1 MMNKTRIPVPQLPR
15 SMPEKQGIQ
24 SSAISAFLNRVTES
38 QLGLHSFMLL
48 RHGHVVAEGWWA
60 PYSPERKHMLFSLSK
75 SFTATAIG
83 LAEAEQ
89 LLKLEDKVISFFP
102 EEAPG
107 DPGPHL
113 AEMNIRHLLMM
124 GTGHTSDTMPEMMNE
139 AEGNWVRAFLQLPV
153 DRVPGSHFLYNT
165 GATYMLSAILQKVT
179 GQTLLEFLHPRLF
192 SPLGIINPVWDS
204 CPRGINT
211 GGFGLSITTEDIAR
225 FGQLYLQKGL
235 WNGKQLLPQEWVA
248 EASALQIQNGDG
260 KPDSGD
266 WSQGYGYQFWRC
278 RHGLYRG
285 DGAFGQFCIVMPEQ
299 DAVVAITSG
308 THQMHE
314 VMNAVWELLPALND
328 TQPELEQQAS
338 AAEQLAGQLRS
349 LSIMPPNIR
358 SFSALE
364 SAVNGQTYRLESN
377 DLRIDSLAIAFGDN
391 EARLTIQGQPD
402 GYQEIILGRG
412 QWAASQVRLM
422 PGPAAADAIMSSFT
436 WTAED
441 VLQLTLLMVEQPFIF
456 TLEIRFSEQSLTLTQ
471 SANVGMEAQEPVTIK
486 GMSLV

>member
-1 MMNKTRIPVPQLPR
+1 MMNKTSISVPQLPR
-15 SMPEKQGIQ
+15 SMPEEQGIP
-24 SSAISAFLNRVTES
+24 SGAISAFLARIKES
-38 QLGLHSFMLL
+38 QLALHSFMLL

-83 LAEAEQ
+83 LAAAEQ
-89 LLKLEDKVISFFP
+89 LLSLEDKVISFFP

-107 DPGPHL
+107 NPGPYL
-113 AEMNIRHLLMM
+113 AAMNIRHLLMM
-124 GTGHTSDTMPEMMNE
+124 GTGHTSDTMEEMMKE
-139 AEGNWVRAFLQLPV
+139 ADGNWVRAFLQLPV
-153 DRVPGSHFLYNT
+153 DREPGSHFLYNT
-165 GATYMLSAILQKVT
+165 GATYMLSAILQQVT
-179 GQTLLEFLHPRLF
+179 GQTLLDFLHPRLF

-225 FGQLYLQKGL
+225 FGQLYLQKGM
-235 WNGKQLLPQEWVA
+235 WNGRQLLPQEWVA
-248 EASALQIQNGDG
+248 EASSLQIENGDG

-308 THQMHE
+308 TQQMQE
-314 VMNAVWELLPALND
+314 VMNAVWELLPALKD
-328 TQPELEQQAS
+328 TQTELEQQPD
-338 AAEQLAGQLRS
+338 AAAHLANQLRT
-349 LSIMPPNIR
+349 LAITPPVIR
-358 SFSALE
+358 SFSAWE

-377 DLRIDSLAIAFGDN
+377 DLQIDSLTIAFSDN

-456 TLEIRFSEQSLTLTQ
+456 TLELTFSEQSLTVTQ
-471 SANVGMEAQEPVTIK
+471 SANLGMGAQVPITIK
-486 GMSLV
+486 GMNQA

>member
-1 MMNKTRIPVPQLPR
+1 MNKTSIPVPQLPR
-15 SMPEKQGIQ
+15 SMPEEQGIQ
-24 SSAISAFLNRVTES
+24 SSAISAFLNRIKES
-38 QLGLHSFMLL
+38 QLALHSFMLL

-60 PYSPERKHMLFSLSK
+60 PYSPERRHMLFSLSK

-83 LAEAEQ
+83 LAAAEQ
-89 LLKLEDKVISFFP
+89 LLSLEDKVISFFP

-107 DPGPHL
+107 NPGSHL
-113 AEMNIRHLLMM
+113 AGMNIRHLLMM
-124 GTGHTSDTMPEMMNE
+124 GTGHTSDTMPEMMKD

-153 DRVPGSHFLYNT
+153 DREPGSHFLYNT

-179 GQTLLEFLHPRLF
+179 GQTLLDFLHPRLF

-308 THQMHE
+308 THQMQE
-314 VMNAVWELLPALND
+314 VMNAVWELLLPALND
-328 TQPELEQQAS
+328 IQPELGQQAS

-349 LSIMPPNIR
+349 LSIIPPEIKPL
-358 SFSALE
+358 SALE
-364 SAVNGQTYRLESN
+364 SSINGQTYQLESN
-377 DLRIDSLAIAFGDN
+377 DLQIDALSISISDN
-391 EARLTIQGQPD
+391 EARLTLQDQHG
-402 GYQEIILGRG
+402 GSQELILGRG
-412 QWAASQVRLM
+412 AWAASQVRLM
-422 PGPAAADAIMSSFT
+422 PGPAAPDAMMSSFT

-441 VLQLTLLMVEQPFIF
+441 TLQLTLLMVEQPFIF
-456 TLEIRFSEQSLTLTQ
+456 TIEITFSEQSLTLTQ
-471 SANVGMEAQEPVTIK
+471 SANVSMGAPEPVTIK
-486 GMSLV
+486 GRIQA